1 MERICKFVK
10 PSLLSKVI
18 MLIIILIV
26 NIIPNALA
34 QKTHNVE
41 VTELYNKKVDYNF
54 NEEWQYLTTDF
65 YIMNMDKI
73 GTLLDAVLSG
83 EKRSK
88 KIVKSVFISAEL
100 QGTILND
107 ISYPLYNF
115 ISNENDGEIQTDSR
129 DKVRIMNNYP
139 VSSVSQSVSAVIK
152 MEIITKDK
160 ENAVFEFVSKQ
171 LKNISGY
178 STPLSAAK
186 TLTGELSN
194 LMESRIKN
202 TKYEFSSTI
211 DIYKEDFDKK
221 LFSVGVYMFQPEGNN
236 EKPNIT
242 NFVNDFDSED
252 INKNNIPN
260 FISGINYPYLVS
272 VNYKSKYVSPL
283 NITSEITDESVL
295 QRKIDIKAKYDGKEL
310 NQKLYSQ
317 EQTLNQFLEEYVRLQ
332 KAEKNYSD
340 NKNRTNQEGK
350 NQMLLDLID
359 SYKTFYNLYCQRI
372 IENEDDDIFKDIF
385 KHHYDD
391 VLKLADK
398 NMARNSELK
407 NIMLIVKCSERYEEN
422 FQQSFDNNDIEQDLA
437 ILHSVRLPHESD
449 YETKINSLISKI
461 EELYYNRDLLPLM
474 SKLGSANNQQI
485 LAELKNKRA
494 VTYCESCKPKL
505 TNAIAQYDSQ
515 IAEEQKADAI
525 VKMQNLKTQSRSVLL
540 TSQNLTEDI
549 GNLQQYSSDV
559 FKNNVEDLKKQ
570 QQQLQDLVNKDYSNA
585 NTTTIEDGIKI
596 IENAKFD
603 VESQTSQIKNQFEE
617 IKKNN
622 PATQTYN
629 YTPTNKPK
637 TETQT
642 TTTEPT
648 QYTFTPS
655 NDFENSRIKF
665 NEAVSEW
672 QNYSQKVK
680 EKIWKLQNFMST
692 NDVEFSGEEETQY
705 NSLIKELQRLD
716 NISKENISS
725 LTPYQLSQKTDDLKT
740 ASKEL
745 VRKTDK
751 FYNDFM
757 EGF

>member
-1 MERICKFVK
+1 MERKSKLIK
-10 PSLLSKVI
+10 PSLSSKMT

-26 NIIPNALA
+26 SIIPNSLA
-34 QKTHNVE
+34 QKPHNVE

-54 NEEWQYLTTDF
+54 NEEWQYLTTDL

-73 GTLLDAVLSG
+73 EALLDGVWAG
-83 EKRSK
+83 EKRGK

-115 ISNENDGEIQTDSR
+115 ISNENDGRIQTDSR

-160 ENAVFEFVSKQ
+160 ENAVFDFVSKQ

-350 NQMLLDLID
+350 NQMQLDLID

-372 IENEDDDIFKDIF
+372 TENEDDEIFKDIF
-385 KHHYDD
+385 KLHYDD

-407 NIMLIVKCSERYEEN
+407 NIMEIVKCSERYEEN
-422 FQQSFDNNDIEQDLA
+422 FQQCFDNNDIERDLA
-437 ILHSVRLPHESD
+437 ILRSVRLPQESD
-449 YETKINSLISKI
+449 FETKINSLISKI
-461 EELYYNRDLLPLM
+461 EELYYNRDFLPLM

-494 VTYCESCKPKL
+494 VTNCESCKPKL

-525 VKMQNLKTQSRSVLL
+525 VKMQNLKTQSRSALL

-559 FKNNVEDLKKQ
+559 FKSNVEDLKKKQ
-570 QQQLQDLVNKDYSNA
+570 QKLQDLVNKDYTNA
-585 NTTTIEDGIKI
+585 GTSTIEDGIKN

-603 VESQTSQIKNQFEE
+603 VESQTLQIKNQFEE

-622 PATQTYN
+622 PTTQTYN
-629 YTPTNKPK
+629 YTPANDSK
-637 TETQT
+637 TETHT
-642 TTTEPT
+642 NTAEPSQFT
-648 QYTFTPS
+648 ITPS
-655 NDFENSRIKF
+655 NDFANSRIKF
-665 NEAVSEW
+665 NEAVSKW
-672 QNYSQKVK
+672 QNDSQKVK
-680 EKIWKLQNFMST
+680 EKILKLQNFMST
-692 NDVEFSGEEETQY
+692 NDVEFSGEEESQY
-705 NSLIKELQRLD
+705 NSLIKEFQRLD

-725 LTPYQLSQKTDDLKT
+725 LTPYQLAQKTDDLTT

-745 VRKTDK
+745 VRKTDI
-751 FYNDFM
+751 FYNEFM

>member
-41 VTELYNKKVDYNF
+41 VTELYNKKVDFNF
-54 NEEWQYLTTDF
+54 NEEWQYLTTDL

-73 GTLLDAVLSG
+73 EDLLDGVWAG

-115 ISNENDGEIQTDSR
+115 ISNENDGRIQTDSR

-160 ENAVFEFVSKQ
+160 ENALFDFVSKQ

-350 NQMLLDLID
+350 NQMQLDLID

-372 IENEDDDIFKDIF
+372 TENEDDEIFKDIF

-407 NIMLIVKCSERYEEN
+407 NIMEIVKCSERYEEN
-422 FQQSFDNNDIEQDLA
+422 FQQCFDHNDIERDLA
-437 ILHSVRLPHESD
+437 ILRSVRLPHESD
-449 YETKINSLISKI
+449 FETKINSLISKI
-461 EELYYNRDLLPLM
+461 EELYYNRDFLPLM
-474 SKLGSANNQQI
+474 NKLGSANNQQI

-622 PATQTYN
+622 PASQTYN

-692 NDVEFSGEEETQY
+692 NEVEFSGEEETQY

>member
-1 MERICKFVK
+1 MERKCKLIK
-10 PSLLSKVI
+10 PSLSAKVT

-26 NIIPNALA
+26 NVIPNALA

-41 VTELYNKKVDYNF
+41 VTELYNKKVDFNF
-54 NEEWQYLTTDF
+54 NEEWQYLTTDL

-73 GTLLDAVLSG
+73 EDLLDGVWAG

-88 KIVKSVFISAEL
+88 KIVKSVFIAADL

-115 ISNENDGEIQTDSR
+115 ISNETDGKIQTDSR

-139 VSSVSQSVSAVIK
+139 VSSISADKVSAVIK

-160 ENAVFEFVSKQ
+160 ENAVFDFVSKQ

-194 LMESRIKN
+194 LMESKIKN

-221 LFSVGVYMFQPEGNN
+221 LFSVGVYMFRPEGTTY
-236 EKPNIT
+236 KPPIN
-242 NFVNDFDSED
+242 NFVGHIDNED
-252 INKNNIPN
+252 INQSNILS
-260 FISGINYPYLVS
+260 FIGDIRFPFLVS

-407 NIMLIVKCSERYEEN
+407 NIKEIVKCSERYEEN
-422 FQQSFDNNDIEQDLA
+422 FQQCFDHNDIERDLA
-437 ILHSVRLPHESD
+437 ILRSVRLPHESD
-449 YETKINSLISKI
+449 FETKINSLISKI
-461 EELYYNRDLLPLM
+461 EELYYNRDFLPLM
-474 SKLGSANNQQI
+474 NKLGSANNQQI

-525 VKMQNLKTQSRSVLL
+525 VKMQNLKTQSRSALL

-559 FKNNVEDLKKQ
+559 FKSNVEDLKKKQ
-570 QQQLQDLVNKDYSNA
+570 QKLQDLVNKDYTNA
-585 NTTTIEDGIKI
+585 GTLTI
-596 IENAKFD
+596 
-603 VESQTSQIKNQFEE
+603 
-617 IKKNN
+617 
-622 PATQTYN
+622 
-629 YTPTNKPK
+629 
-637 TETQT
+637 
-642 TTTEPT
+642 
-648 QYTFTPS
+648 
-655 NDFENSRIKF
+655 
-665 NEAVSEW
+665 
-672 QNYSQKVK
+672 
-680 EKIWKLQNFMST
+680 
-692 NDVEFSGEEETQY
+692 
-705 NSLIKELQRLD
+705 
-716 NISKENISS
+716 
-725 LTPYQLSQKTDDLKT
+725 
-740 ASKEL
+740 
-745 VRKTDK
+745 
-751 FYNDFM
+751 
-757 EGF
+757 